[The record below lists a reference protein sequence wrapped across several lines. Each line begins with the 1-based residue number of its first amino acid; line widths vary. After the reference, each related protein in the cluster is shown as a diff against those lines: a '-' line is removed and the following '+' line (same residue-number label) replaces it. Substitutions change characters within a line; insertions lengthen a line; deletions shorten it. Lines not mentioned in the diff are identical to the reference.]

1 MGMISNNKRQISIY
15 YDGKSKLGK
24 TSLAAAEAADVDL
37 KRIDLRK
44 EKVPATECAEIANL
58 LDVKVVQ
65 LINKK
70 HRIFR
75 EIYGDK
81 QVNLDAKDA
90 IKILK
95 NHPETLVHPIA
106 IRGKDA
112 IHVRVSTDLR
122 KLINPDS
129 K

>member
-1 MGMISNNKRQISIY
+1 MISDNKRQISIY

-24 TSLAAAEAADVDL
+24 KSMAAAEAADADL

-44 EKVPATECAEIANL
+44 EKVSATEWAEIANL
-58 LDVKVVQ
+58 LDVKVVE
-65 LINKK
+65 LINQT
-70 HRIFR
+70 HPIFR
-75 EIYGDK
+75 ELYGDQ

-95 NHPETLVHPIA
+95 KHPETLVHPIA
-106 IRGKDA
+106 IRGKQA

-129 K
+129 KK